1 MDEKGNNIFET
12 ERKLDSAK
20 AWLEFITSISIKI
33 NNHVKM
39 LKSFQEVWQKQLQ
52 ELNGKINKTIDD
64 KVKIKS
70 LTRKLA
76 QSDIQISLYH
86 NHYNRILFEG
96 NQIER
101 SKLWWEIKKSKG
113 MNAVVKN
120 EEQSIYGG
128 INEYKQTINERYE
141 NLVFVHKNSNKPSF
155 RNSFSEGMDGF
166 SEVNIS
172 GLKKN
177 MTSIEL
183 KKLYLTQDLS
193 PIERGA
199 LYQRINNVGHAEYIK
214 YILNETGKVSEL
226 FYSLNSQINR
236 LMPQDFYLTLIGDD
250 SRGRCYPLVRA
261 MSVALA
267 KDDQKGADTLF
278 NKLYIASAN
287 PKDNDSIL
295 IKTALERLHSNV
307 EAIEAS
313 FSHGRINIKETQNL
327 LEAKQKTMMF
337 AINSQNHSMLIG
349 KTINDKKSHY
359 YFYDPNFGLFSFN
372 NSKELFSA
380 FKKFMVDNK
389 MADFYSAFGSNKD
402 PVFEVI
408 SIITDDMS
416 SVPVGNGLSVTHL
429 SEPISLSLITKRES
443 KTSSIVNK
451 QLAIQRD
458 IQLKGTL
465 AMLEAQQWGYR
476 LETSLTNL
484 SMKYQ
489 FNRKWVPIFST
500 LKENE
505 KGKYQLQFI
514 DYDDPEKSHWIE
526 MDDPTIKEFN
536 HYYEKQV
543 ALFGESYFFDGEKL
557 IPQK

>member
-1 MDEKGNNIFET
+1 
-12 ERKLDSAK
+12 
-20 AWLEFITSISIKI
+20 
-33 NNHVKM
+33 M
-39 LKSFQEVWQKQLQ
+39 LKNFQEVWQKQLQ
-52 ELNGKINKTIDD
+52 ELNRKINKTIDD

-86 NHYNRILFEG
+86 NHYNRILLEG

-120 EEQSIYGG
+120 KEQSIYGG

-155 RNSFSEGMDGF
+155 RNSFSEGMNGF
-166 SEVNIS
+166 LEVNIS

-267 KDDQKGADTLF
+267 KNDQKGADTLF

-389 MADFYSAFGSNKD
+389 MADFYSAFGSNKYS
-402 PVFEVI
+402 VFEVI

-416 SVPVGNGLSVTHL
+416 SVPVGSGLSVTHL
-429 SEPISLSLITKRES
+429 K
-443 KTSSIVNK
+443 
-451 QLAIQRD
+451 
-458 IQLKGTL
+458 
-465 AMLEAQQWGYR
+465 
-476 LETSLTNL
+476 
-484 SMKYQ
+484 
-489 FNRKWVPIFST
+489 
-500 LKENE
+500 
-505 KGKYQLQFI
+505 
-514 DYDDPEKSHWIE
+514 
-526 MDDPTIKEFN
+526 
-536 HYYEKQV
+536 
-543 ALFGESYFFDGEKL
+543 
-557 IPQK
+557 